1 MNAPHVP
8 LSLLDLVPISEGMTT
23 KEAISASMEGAKAAD
38 RLGYERL
45 WFAEHHNTNSLA
57 SSATSLLIDRAAS
70 MTERIR
76 VGSGGIMLPNHAPLT
91 VIEQFGTLVQFHGD
105 RIDLGLG
112 RAPGT
117 DQLTAQLLARTS
129 ADPAAFVAAVEQ
141 MRDWSRE
148 ESTGSLPIT
157 ADVARG
163 TEVPM
168 WILGSTA
175 NGARLAAQLG
185 MPFSVASHFA
195 PFQYVHAL
203 DVYRQH
209 FDPNAAAAQIEKP
222 RTMVGVNLVVADTD
236 EEAQRQFTTLQ
247 QMFLGVV
254 TGQRKKI
261 QPPRPIEEIAPE
273 QLLAQVDQTLS
284 IKAVGSPTTVVR
296 QLEEIVAA
304 TGADELILTA
314 YYYDPADRLHALEL
328 LAAAWACETTPPRRG
343 SRRMVRAA
351 LPLRSGPHRLR
362 RIRRI
367 PPGAGRPMDSRR
379 GQRALVPVRLPDDQ
393 LRAGGRA
400 PAHAGNGLGAHAD
413 RRPVHGSARA
423 GPDPR
428 PGRLLVAGCGDAGPG
443 GGRRAGHDRTVTSCR
458 RIDRR

>member
-8 LSLLDLVPISEGMTT
+8 LSILDLVSISEGQSTR
-23 KEAISASMEGAKAAD
+23 EAIAASMEGAQAAD
-38 RLGYERL
+38 RLGYERY

-76 VGSGGIMLPNHAPLT
+76 VGSGGIMLPNHSPLS

-129 ADPAAFVAAVEQ
+129 AEPSAFITAVEQ

-148 ESTGSLPIT
+148 EYTGGLPIH

-163 TEVPM
+163 TDVPM

-185 MPFSVASHFA
+185 LPFAVASHFA
-195 PFQYVHAL
+195 PFQYLQAL
-203 DVYRQH
+203 ETYRAH
-209 FDPNAAAAQIEKP
+209 FDPSADSAQIEAP
-222 RTMVGVNLVVADTD
+222 HTMVGANLVIAETD
-236 EEAQRQFTTLQ
+236 EEAQRQYTTLQ

-254 TGQRKKI
+254 TGQRQKI
-261 QPPRPIEEIAPE
+261 QPPKDIEDVAAPH
-273 QLLAQVDQTLS
+273 LLSQVDQTLS
-284 IKAVGSPTTVVR
+284 IKAVGSPATVVA

-304 TGADELILTA
+304 TKADELILTA
-314 YYYDPADRLHALEL
+314 YYYDPADRLKGLEL
-328 LAAAWACETTPPRRG
+328 LAEAW
-343 SRRMVRAA
+343 
-351 LPLRSGPHRLR
+351 
-362 RIRRI
+362 
-367 PPGAGRPMDSRR
+367 
-379 GQRALVPVRLPDDQ
+379 
-393 LRAGGRA
+393 
-400 PAHAGNGLGAHAD
+400 GL
-413 RRPVHGSARA
+413 
-423 GPDPR
+423 
-428 PGRLLVAGCGDAGPG
+428 
-443 GGRRAGHDRTVTSCR
+443 
-458 RIDRR
+458 

>member
-8 LSLLDLVPISEGMTT
+8 LSILDLVSISEGMSTR
-23 KEAISASMEGAKAAD
+23 EAIAASMEGAQVAD
-38 RLGYERL
+38 RLGYERY

-76 VGSGGIMLPNHAPLT
+76 VGSGGVMLPNHSPLA

-129 ADPAAFVAAVEQ
+129 AEPQAFIAAVEQ

-148 ESTGSLPIT
+148 EPLGDSLPIT

-195 PFQYVHAL
+195 PFQYLKAL
-203 DVYRQH
+203 ETYREN
-209 FDPNAAAAQIEKP
+209 FNPRAEAAQLETP
-222 RTMVGVNLVVADTD
+222 RTMVGVNLVVAETD
-236 EEAQRQFTTLQ
+236 EEAQRHFSTLQ

-261 QPPRPIEEIAPE
+261 QPPTPIEEVAAPHLV
-273 QLLAQVDQTLS
+273 QQVDQTLS
-284 IKAVGSPTTVVR
+284 IRAVGSPATVVR
-296 QLEEIVAA
+296 QLEEIVA
-304 TGADELILTA
+304 TTQADELILTA
-314 YYYDPADRLHALEL
+314 YYYDPADRLKGLEL
-328 LAAAWACETTPPRRG
+328 LAEAW
-343 SRRMVRAA
+343 
-351 LPLRSGPHRLR
+351 
-362 RIRRI
+362 
-367 PPGAGRPMDSRR
+367 
-379 GQRALVPVRLPDDQ
+379 
-393 LRAGGRA
+393 
-400 PAHAGNGLGAHAD
+400 GL
-413 RRPVHGSARA
+413 
-423 GPDPR
+423 
-428 PGRLLVAGCGDAGPG
+428 
-443 GGRRAGHDRTVTSCR
+443 
-458 RIDRR
+458 

>member
-8 LSLLDLVPISEGMTT
+8 LSILDLVSISDGQSTR
-23 KEAISASMEGAKAAD
+23 EAIAASMEGAQAAD
-38 RLGYERL
+38 RLGYERY
-45 WFAEHHNTNSLA
+45 WFAEHHNTDSLA

-70 MTERIR
+70 VTERIR
-76 VGSGGIMLPNHAPLT
+76 VGSGGIMLPNHSPLA

-129 ADPAAFVAAVEQ
+129 AEPGAFVAAVEQ

-148 ESTGSLPIT
+148 GSTGGLPIS
-157 ADVARG
+157 AAVARG

-195 PFQYVHAL
+195 PFQYLHAL
-203 DVYRQH
+203 ETYRAH
-209 FDPNAAAAQIEKP
+209 FDPDAASAQIEAP
-222 RTMVGVNLVVADTD
+222 HTMVGVNLVIAETD

-254 TGQRKKI
+254 TGQRQKI
-261 QPPRPIEEIAPE
+261 QPPRDITEVAAPH
-273 QLLAQVDQTLS
+273 LLSQVDQTLS
-284 IKAVGSPTTVVR
+284 IKAVGSPATVVS

-304 TGADELILTA
+304 TAADELILTA
-314 YYYDPADRLHALEL
+314 YYYDPEDRLRALAL
-328 LAAAWACETTPPRRG
+328 LAEAW
-343 SRRMVRAA
+343 
-351 LPLRSGPHRLR
+351 
-362 RIRRI
+362 
-367 PPGAGRPMDSRR
+367 
-379 GQRALVPVRLPDDQ
+379 
-393 LRAGGRA
+393 
-400 PAHAGNGLGAHAD
+400 GL
-413 RRPVHGSARA
+413 
-423 GPDPR
+423 
-428 PGRLLVAGCGDAGPG
+428 
-443 GGRRAGHDRTVTSCR
+443 
-458 RIDRR
+458 

>member
-1 MNAPHVP
+1 MTASDASTDTTSNSVPHVP
-8 LSLLDLVPISEGMTT
+8 LSILDLVSISEGQSTRD
-23 KEAISASMEGAKAAD
+23 AITASMEGAKTAD
-38 RLGYERL
+38 RLGYERY
-45 WFAEHHNTNSLA
+45 WFAEHHNTDALA

-70 MTERIR
+70 LTERIR
-76 VGSGGIMLPNHAPLT
+76 VGSGGIMLPNHSPLA

-129 ADPAAFVAAVEQ
+129 AEPHAFIAAVEQ

-148 ESTGSLPIT
+148 ESTGGLPIS
-157 ADVARG
+157 AAVAKG

-195 PFQYVHAL
+195 PFQYLQAL
-203 DVYRQH
+203 DVYRAN
-209 FDPNAAAAQIEKP
+209 FDANAPSAQIAEP

-254 TGQRKKI
+254 TGQRQKI
-261 QPPRPIEEIAPE
+261 QPPRPLEEVASEPLIS
-273 QLLAQVDQTLS
+273 QVDQTLS
-284 IKAVGSPTTVVR
+284 IRAVGSPATVVA
-296 QLEEIVAA
+296 QLEEIVAS

-314 YYYDPADRLHALEL
+314 YHFDPADRLRSLEL
-328 LAAAWACETTPPRRG
+328 LAEAWG
-343 SRRMVRAA
+343 
-351 LPLRSGPHRLR
+351 L
-362 RIRRI
+362 
-367 PPGAGRPMDSRR
+367 PGA
-379 GQRALVPVRLPDDQ
+379 
-393 LRAGGRA
+393 
-400 PAHAGNGLGAHAD
+400 
-413 RRPVHGSARA
+413 
-423 GPDPR
+423 
-428 PGRLLVAGCGDAGPG
+428 
-443 GGRRAGHDRTVTSCR
+443 
-458 RIDRR
+458 

>member
-8 LSLLDLVPISEGMTT
+8 LSILDLVSISEGMSTR
-23 KEAISASMEGAKAAD
+23 EAIAASMEGAQVAD
-38 RLGYERL
+38 RLGYERY

-76 VGSGGIMLPNHAPLT
+76 VGSGGVMLPNHSPLA

-129 ADPAAFVAAVEQ
+129 AEPQAFIAAVEQ

-148 ESTGSLPIT
+148 EPLGDSLPIT

-195 PFQYVHAL
+195 PVQYLKAL
-203 DVYRQH
+203 ETYREN
-209 FDPNAAAAQIEKP
+209 FNPRAEAAQLETP
-222 RTMVGVNLVVADTD
+222 RTMVGVNLVVAETD
-236 EEAQRQFTTLQ
+236 EEAQRHFSTLQ

-261 QPPRPIEEIAPE
+261 QPPTPIEEVAAPHLV
-273 QLLAQVDQTLS
+273 QQVDQTLS
-284 IKAVGSPTTVVR
+284 IRAVGSPTTVVR
-296 QLEEIVAA
+296 QLEEIVA
-304 TGADELILTA
+304 TTQADELILTA
-314 YYYDPADRLHALEL
+314 YYYDPADRLKGLEL
-328 LAAAWACETTPPRRG
+328 LAEAW
-343 SRRMVRAA
+343 
-351 LPLRSGPHRLR
+351 
-362 RIRRI
+362 
-367 PPGAGRPMDSRR
+367 
-379 GQRALVPVRLPDDQ
+379 
-393 LRAGGRA
+393 
-400 PAHAGNGLGAHAD
+400 GL
-413 RRPVHGSARA
+413 
-423 GPDPR
+423 
-428 PGRLLVAGCGDAGPG
+428 
-443 GGRRAGHDRTVTSCR
+443 
-458 RIDRR
+458 

>member
-8 LSLLDLVPISEGMTT
+8 LSILDLVSISDGQSTR
-23 KEAISASMEGAKAAD
+23 EAIAASMEGARAAD
-38 RLGYERL
+38 RLGYERY
-45 WFAEHHNTNSLA
+45 WFAEHHNTDSLA

-76 VGSGGIMLPNHAPLT
+76 VGSGGIMLPNHSPLA

-129 ADPAAFVAAVEQ
+129 AEPDAFVAAIEQ

-148 ESTGSLPIT
+148 ESTGGLPIS
-157 ADVARG
+157 AAVARG

-195 PFQYVHAL
+195 PFQYLHAL
-203 DVYRQH
+203 ETYRAH
-209 FDPNAAAAQIEKP
+209 FDPDAASAQIERP
-222 RTMVGVNLVVADTD
+222 HTMVGVNLVVAETD
-236 EEAQRQFTTLQ
+236 EEAQHQFTTLQ

-254 TGQRKKI
+254 TGQRQKI
-261 QPPRPIEEIAPE
+261 QPPRDISEVAAPHV
-273 QLLAQVDQTLS
+273 LAQVDQTLS
-284 IKAVGSPTTVVR
+284 IKAVGSPTTVVS

-304 TGADELILTA
+304 TKADELILTA
-314 YYYDPADRLHALEL
+314 YHYDPTDRLKALEL
-328 LAAAWACETTPPRRG
+328 LAETW
-343 SRRMVRAA
+343 
-351 LPLRSGPHRLR
+351 
-362 RIRRI
+362 
-367 PPGAGRPMDSRR
+367 
-379 GQRALVPVRLPDDQ
+379 
-393 LRAGGRA
+393 
-400 PAHAGNGLGAHAD
+400 GL
-413 RRPVHGSARA
+413 
-423 GPDPR
+423 
-428 PGRLLVAGCGDAGPG
+428 
-443 GGRRAGHDRTVTSCR
+443 
-458 RIDRR
+458 

>member
-8 LSLLDLVPISEGMTT
+8 LSLLDLVPISEGMSTR
-23 KEAISASMEGAKAAD
+23 EGIEASMAGAQAAD
-38 RLGYERL
+38 RLGYERY

-70 MTERIR
+70 LTQRIR
-76 VGSGGIMLPNHAPLT
+76 VGSGGIMLPNHSPLA

-129 ADPAAFVAAVEQ
+129 AEPQAFIAAVEQ

-148 ESTGSLPIT
+148 EATSGGLPIS

-185 MPFSVASHFA
+185 LPFSVASHFA
-195 PFQYVHAL
+195 PFQYLKAL
-203 DVYRQH
+203 ETYREN
-209 FDPNAAAAQIEKP
+209 FDPQAEAAQIDAP
-222 RTMVGVNLVVADTD
+222 HTMVGVNLVVAETD

-254 TGQRKKI
+254 TGQRQKI
-261 QPPRPIEEIAPE
+261 QPPRPIDEVAAPHLV
-273 QLLAQVDQTLS
+273 QQVDQTLS
-284 IKAVGSPTTVVR
+284 IRAVGSPATVVR
-296 QLEEIVAA
+296 QLEEIVA
-304 TGADELILTA
+304 TTKADELILTA
-314 YYYDPADRLHALEL
+314 YSFDPADRLKGLEL
-328 LAAAWACETTPPRRG
+328 LAEAWGLDA
-343 SRRMVRAA
+343 S
-351 LPLRSGPHRLR
+351 
-362 RIRRI
+362 
-367 PPGAGRPMDSRR
+367 
-379 GQRALVPVRLPDDQ
+379 
-393 LRAGGRA
+393 A
-400 PAHAGNGLGAHAD
+400 P
-413 RRPVHGSARA
+413 
-423 GPDPR
+423 
-428 PGRLLVAGCGDAGPG
+428 VAG
-443 GGRRAGHDRTVTSCR
+443 
-458 RIDRR
+458 

>member
-1 MNAPHVP
+1 MINARRPRELPGSGVENLSSAGGHAAGPLDSLSGMNAPHVP
-8 LSLLDLVPISEGMTT
+8 LSILDLVPISEGMTT
-23 KEAISASMEGAKAAD
+23 REAIDASMEGAQAAD

-45 WFAEHHNTNSLA
+45 WFAEHHNTGNLA

-70 MTERIR
+70 LTERIR
-76 VGSGGIMLPNHAPLT
+76 VGSGGIMLPNHSPLA
-91 VIEQFGTLVQFHGD
+91 VIEQFGTLVHFHGD

-129 ADPAAFVAAVEQ
+129 AEPAAFIAAVEQ

-148 ESTGSLPIT
+148 EGAGSLPIT
-157 ADVARG
+157 AEVARG

-195 PFQYVHAL
+195 PFQYLHAL
-203 DVYRQH
+203 DVYREN
-209 FDPNAAAAQIEKP
+209 FDPSAVSAQISEP
-222 RTMVGVNLVVADTD
+222 RTMVGVNLVVAETD

-254 TGQRKKI
+254 TGQRQKI
-261 QPPRPIEEIAPE
+261 QPPRPIEEVAPE
-273 QLLAQVDQTLS
+273 HLVSQIDQTLS

-314 YYYDPADRLHALEL
+314 YYYDPADRLRALEL
-328 LAAAWACETTPPRRG
+328 LAEAWGLETSEATP
-343 SRRMVRAA
+343 
-351 LPLRSGPHRLR
+351 
-362 RIRRI
+362 
-367 PPGAGRPMDSRR
+367 
-379 GQRALVPVRLPDDQ
+379 
-393 LRAGGRA
+393 A
-400 PAHAGNGLGAHAD
+400 P
-413 RRPVHGSARA
+413 
-423 GPDPR
+423 
-428 PGRLLVAGCGDAGPG
+428 
-443 GGRRAGHDRTVTSCR
+443 
-458 RIDRR
+458 

>member
-8 LSLLDLVPISEGMTT
+8 LSILDLVSISEGMSTR
-23 KEAISASMEGAKAAD
+23 EAIAASMEGAQVAD
-38 RLGYERL
+38 RLGYERY

-76 VGSGGIMLPNHAPLT
+76 VGSGGVMLPNHSPLA
-91 VIEQFGTLVQFHGD
+91 VIEQFGTLVRFHGD

-129 ADPAAFVAAVEQ
+129 AEPQAFIAAVEQ

-148 ESTGSLPIT
+148 EPLGDSLPIT

-195 PFQYVHAL
+195 PFQYLKAL
-203 DVYRQH
+203 ETYREN
-209 FDPNAAAAQIEKP
+209 FNPRAEAAQLETP
-222 RTMVGVNLVVADTD
+222 RTMVGVNLVVAETD
-236 EEAQRQFTTLQ
+236 EEAQRHFSTLQ

-261 QPPRPIEEIAPE
+261 QPPTPIEEVAAPHLV
-273 QLLAQVDQTLS
+273 QQVDQTLS
-284 IKAVGSPTTVVR
+284 IRAVGSPATVVR
-296 QLEEIVAA
+296 QLEEIVA
-304 TGADELILTA
+304 TTQADELILTA
-314 YYYDPADRLHALEL
+314 YYYDPADRLKGLEL
-328 LAAAWACETTPPRRG
+328 LAEAW
-343 SRRMVRAA
+343 
-351 LPLRSGPHRLR
+351 
-362 RIRRI
+362 
-367 PPGAGRPMDSRR
+367 
-379 GQRALVPVRLPDDQ
+379 
-393 LRAGGRA
+393 
-400 PAHAGNGLGAHAD
+400 GL
-413 RRPVHGSARA
+413 
-423 GPDPR
+423 
-428 PGRLLVAGCGDAGPG
+428 
-443 GGRRAGHDRTVTSCR
+443 
-458 RIDRR
+458 

>member
-1 MNAPHVP
+1 MASLSSMDAPHVP

-23 KEAISASMEGAKAAD
+23 REAIDASMEAARAAD

-76 VGSGGIMLPNHAPLT
+76 VGSGGIMLPNHSPLS

-129 ADPAAFVAAVEQ
+129 AEPSAFLAAVEQ

-148 ESTGSLPIT
+148 EGSGDMPIH

-185 MPFSVASHFA
+185 LPFSVASHFA
-195 PFQYVHAL
+195 PFQYLHAL
-203 DVYRQH
+203 DVYREN
-209 FDPNAAAAQIEKP
+209 FAPDADAAQLETP
-222 RTMVGVNLVVADTD
+222 RTMVGVNLVIADTD
-236 EEAQRQFTTLQ
+236 EEARHQFTTLQ

-261 QPPRPIEEIAPE
+261 QPPRPIEDVAPD
-273 QLLAQVDQTLS
+273 QLVSQVDQTLS
-284 IKAVGSPTTVVR
+284 IRAVGSPATVVR

-314 YYYDPADRLHALEL
+314 YYFDPADRLHALEL
-328 LAAAWACETTPPRRG
+328 LAEAWG
-343 SRRMVRAA
+343 
-351 LPLRSGPHRLR
+351 
-362 RIRRI
+362 
-367 PPGAGRPMDSRR
+367 
-379 GQRALVPVRLPDDQ
+379 
-393 LRAGGRA
+393 LRADGGT
-400 PAHAGNGLGAHAD
+400 
-413 RRPVHGSARA
+413 ARE
-423 GPDPR
+423 R
-428 PGRLLVAGCGDAGPG
+428 
-443 GGRRAGHDRTVTSCR
+443 
-458 RIDRR
+458 

>member
-8 LSLLDLVPISEGMTT
+8 LSILDLVSISEGMSTR
-23 KEAISASMEGAKAAD
+23 EAITASMEGAQAAD
-38 RLGYERL
+38 RLGYERY
-45 WFAEHHNTNSLA
+45 WFAEHHNTENLA

-76 VGSGGIMLPNHAPLT
+76 VGSGGIMLPNHSPLA

-129 ADPAAFVAAVEQ
+129 AEPKAFIAAVEQ
-141 MRDWSRE
+141 MRDWSRA
-148 ESTGSLPIT
+148 ESTGGLPIT
-157 ADVARG
+157 AEVAKG

-195 PFQYVHAL
+195 PFQYLHAL
-203 DVYRQH
+203 DVYRDN
-209 FDPNAAAAQIEKP
+209 FDPDAASAQMSTP

-254 TGQRKKI
+254 TGRRQKI
-261 QPPRPIEEIAPE
+261 QPPRPIDEVAAP
-273 QLLAQVDQTLS
+273 QLIAQVDQTLS
-284 IKAVGSPTTVVR
+284 IKAVGSPATVVR

-328 LAAAWACETTPPRRG
+328 LAQAW
-343 SRRMVRAA
+343 
-351 LPLRSGPHRLR
+351 
-362 RIRRI
+362 
-367 PPGAGRPMDSRR
+367 
-379 GQRALVPVRLPDDQ
+379 
-393 LRAGGRA
+393 
-400 PAHAGNGLGAHAD
+400 GL
-413 RRPVHGSARA
+413 
-423 GPDPR
+423 
-428 PGRLLVAGCGDAGPG
+428 
-443 GGRRAGHDRTVTSCR
+443 
-458 RIDRR
+458 